1 MREIRS
7 LLRSPLQYRY
17 GTLFMSLL
25 LLLALPAFLPERLEM
40 LGTSIV
46 FTLVVS
52 AGVGAVAETRRGL
65 RLALLIAVPTLLL
78 MWAGPR
84 LGTQVPVVLADILL
98 VAFLAYASAA
108 ILNHVL
114 RADQVDL
121 ETIYGAVCVYFL
133 LAAFW
138 GMLYPLVETLAAG
151 SFNLPDSVSL
161 TTSGRLDAGPMMYYS
176 FVTITTLGYGDI
188 TPATELARLLAVLE
202 AVLGQLFLVILVARF
217 VGLYTAHEF
226 AGKGQ

>member
-7 LLRSPLQYRY
+7 LFRAPLEYRY

-25 LLLALPAFLPERLEM
+25 LLLAIRAVLPERLEL
-40 LGTSIV
+40 LGMSIV

-52 AGVGAVAETRRGL
+52 AGVGALAQTRRGF
-65 RLALLIAVPTLLL
+65 RVALLIAVPTLLL

-84 LGTQVPVVLADILL
+84 LGARVTVVLADILL
-98 VAFLAYASAA
+98 AAFLAYAAAA
-108 ILNHVL
+108 ILNRVI
-114 RADQVDL
+114 RTDQVDA

-138 GMLYPLVETLAAG
+138 GMLYALAEIVAPG
-151 SFNLPDSVSL
+151 SFNLPDHLSL
-161 TTSGRLDAGPMMYYS
+161 TDGGRLEAGPMMYYS

-188 TPATELARLLAVLE
+188 TPVSELARLLAVLE
-202 AVLGQLFLVILVARF
+202 ATLGQLFLVILVARI
-217 VGLYTAHEF
+217 VGLYTARELTE
-226 AGKGQ
+226 AKN